1 MSDEIKEGD
10 IVYAKEIQQFGGD
23 LRRPMRIF
31 MVKGDTFGAILL
43 RGDFG
48 EPGVNQKMFH
58 KHHTNWTRHP

>member
-1 MSDEIKEGD
+1 MSEMKEGD
-10 IVYAKEIQQFGGD
+10 IVYAREIHQFNGEK
-23 LRRPMRIF
+23 RRPMRVF

-58 KHHTNWTRHP
+58 KAHTDWTRYP